1 MNRSWPALAFLAALL
16 FAATQ
21 SASAAKHTNLS
32 NPGASPNS
40 SSQLLPPK
48 IPPVGPY
55 SLPLHGGSLHPS
67 ARDVSPIR
75 ASYPSGALLVAN
87 PEKFLPARVLD
98 RREIAEDLFILKI
111 DPGAPFTYLAGQYAT
126 LGVEQ
131 GDKRLERAYSIASSP
146 YEPVLEF
153 FVERVPEGKLSP
165 LLYEMHKDTPLLLR
179 RFAKGRFTLDLR
191 SGRKNHLLLATVT
204 GVAPYVSY
212 VRTLYQD
219 WKKGGALMPGEH
231 RLFCVQG
238 SSHAHEFGY
247 RDELEKIAAEAP
259 WLKYVPSISRPW
271 DNPDW
276 RGELGRVDD
285 LIRKYIEVWNLSPA
299 DTTAYLCGHP
309 GMVENGRGM
318 LLRAGWKKDSIQD
331 EVYFQPASHMPA
343 T

>member
-1 MNRSWPALAFLAALL
+1 
-16 FAATQ
+16 
-21 SASAAKHTNLS
+21 
-32 NPGASPNS
+32 
-40 SSQLLPPK
+40 
-48 IPPVGPY
+48 
-55 SLPLHGGSLHPS
+55 
-67 ARDVSPIR
+67 
-75 ASYPSGALLVAN
+75 LVAS
-87 PEKFLPARVLD
+87 PEKFLPARILD

-111 DPGAPFTYLAGQYAT
+111 DPGGPYTYLAGQYAT
-126 LGVEQ
+126 LGVEISD
-131 GDKRLERAYSIASSP
+131 DKRLERAYSIASSP

-165 LLYEMHKDTPLLLR
+165 LLYDMKKDTPLLLR

-212 VRTLYQD
+212 IRTVYQD
-219 WKKGGALMPGEH
+219 WKKGGSPMPGEH

-238 SSHAHEFGY
+238 SSHVHEFGY

-271 DNPDW
+271 DNPGW
-276 RGELGRVDD
+276 HGELGRVDD

-309 GMVENGRGM
+309 GMVETGRGM
-318 LLRAGWKKDSIQD
+318 LSRAGWKKDAIQD
-331 EVYFQPASHMPA
+331 EVYFQPGAAPA
-343 T
+343 GG

>member
-1 MNRSWPALAFLAALL
+1 MTPGCAFTSTNPRS
-16 FAATQ
+16 
-21 SASAAKHTNLS
+21 SIHASKISPLS
-32 NPGASPNS
+32 
-40 SSQLLPPK
+40 
-48 IPPVGPY
+48 PY
-55 SLPLHGGSLHPS
+55 SLPLHGGALRLS
-67 ARDVSPIR
+67 ARDISR
-75 ASYPSGALLVAN
+75 GLASYPLGALLVAS
-87 PEKFLPARVLD
+87 PDKFLPARILD

-111 DPGAPFTYLAGQYAT
+111 DPGGPYTYLAGQYAT
-126 LGVEQ
+126 LGVEMSD
-131 GDKRLERAYSIASSP
+131 DKRLERAYSIASSP

-165 LLYEMHKDTPLLLR
+165 LLYEMKKDTQLLLR

-212 VRTLYQD
+212 IRTLYQD
-219 WKKGGALMPGEH
+219 WKKGGTPMPGEH

-238 SSHAHEFGY
+238 SSHVHEFGY
-247 RDELEKIAAEAP
+247 RDELGKIAAEAP

-276 RGELGRVDD
+276 QGELGRVDD

-309 GMVENGRGM
+309 GMVETGRGM
-318 LLRAGWKKDSIQD
+318 LSRAGWKKEAIQD
-331 EVYFQPASHMPA
+331 EVYFQPGSSPA

>member
-21 SASAAKHTNLS
+21 SASAPKLTDLF
-32 NPGASPNS
+32 NPGASQNS
-40 SSQLLPPK
+40 IFQLLPPK

-165 LLYEMHKDTPLLLR
+165 LLYEMNKDTPLLLR

-271 DNPDW
+271 DNPGW
-276 RGELGRVDD
+276 HGELGRVDD
-285 LIRKYIEVWNLSPA
+285 LIRKYIEVWNLSPS

-318 LLRAGWKKDSIQD
+318 LLRAGWKKDSVQD